1 MSGDAI
7 AAPLRAFLGS
17 GDGSTCNPSA
27 TAAATMASM
36 NERDVKT
43 SVDTSGHLPGV
54 HGTVAWRRPLT
65 SDGKSGARLEQV
77 QLDDGQRLVVK
88 HVDPGSDWIALA
100 TGDVSRVF
108 LLWSSG
114 VFNRVPGVV
123 DHAVLAV
130 EPAGEH
136 GSKVVMRDVSAGLFA
151 AGRRLS
157 RADSRRILAAA
168 AELHG
173 AFRWGSR
180 PEGLTPLAELY
191 RFLSPSVTARFA
203 RDAAVPALALRG
215 WDRFGDLVPD
225 EVAAAVARVHEHPE
239 TLARLL
245 TRRTCTLVHGDL
257 KLANLGFRDGRV
269 VVLDWGSLT
278 TWAPA
283 AVDFAWFL
291 AVNAASIDAT
301 QDDLLA
307 DIRAAGGADHDED
320 ALRLA
325 LLGALAQ
332 LGWEKALGATDSPDE
347 RVCQRERA
355 GLVWWSARVREAIEV
370 LDSR

>member
-1 MSGDAI
+1 LI
-7 AAPLRAFLGS
+7 PPLRAFLGW
-17 GDGSTCNPSA
+17 GDGSTCNRPA
-27 TAAATMASM
+27 TVATRLASV
-36 NERDVKT
+36 NERDVKR
-43 SVDTSGHLPGV
+43 SVDTNGHLHGV

-77 QLDDGQRLVVK
+77 QLEDGQRLVVK
-88 HVDPGSDWIALA
+88 HVDPGSDWIARA
-100 TGDVSRVF
+100 TGDISRVF
-108 LLWSSG
+108 SLWSSG
-114 VFNRVPGVV
+114 VFDRVPGVIH
-123 DHAVLAV
+123 HAVVAV
-130 EPAGEH
+130 EPAGAH
-136 GSKVVMRDVSAGLFA
+136 GSTVVMRDVSADLFA
-151 AGRRLS
+151 DGRRLS
-157 RADSRRILAAA
+157 RADSHRILAAA

-180 PEGLTPLAELY
+180 PDGLTPLAELY
-191 RFLSPSVTARFA
+191 RFLSPSVAAHFA
-203 RDAAVPALALRG
+203 RDAAVPALVLRG
-215 WDRFGDLVPD
+215 WKRFGDLVPD
-225 EVAAAVARVHEHPE
+225 EVTVAVARVHEHPE
-239 TLARLL
+239 TLVQLL
-245 TRRTCTLVHGDL
+245 SRRTCTLVHGDL

-291 AVNAASIDAT
+291 GVNAASIDAT
-301 QDDLLA
+301 HDDLLD

-347 RVCQRERA
+347 RVRQRERA
-355 GLVWWSARVREAIEV
+355 GLAWWSARVLEAIEV
-370 LDSR
+370 MDSR

>member
-1 MSGDAI
+1 
-7 AAPLRAFLGS
+7 
-17 GDGSTCNPSA
+17 
-27 TAAATMASM
+27 M

-88 HVDPGSDWIALA
+88 HVDPGSDWIARA
-100 TGDVSRVF
+100 TGDISRVF
-108 LLWSSG
+108 SLWSYG
-114 VFNRVPGVV
+114 VFDRVPGVI

-130 EPAGEH
+130 EPAGKH
-136 GSKVVMRDVSAGLFA
+136 CSQVVMRDVSADLFA
-151 AGRRLS
+151 DGRRLS

-168 AELHG
+168 AQLHG
-173 AFRWGSR
+173 AFRERSR
-180 PEGLTPLAELY
+180 PDGLTPLAELY
-191 RFLSPSVTARFA
+191 RFLSPSVAAHFA
-203 RDAAVPALALRG
+203 PDAAIPALALRG
-215 WDRFGDLVPD
+215 WERFGDLVPD
-225 EVAAAVARVHEHPE
+225 EVAAAVALVHEHPE

-245 TRRTCTLVHGDL
+245 THRMCTLVHGDL

-291 AVNAASIDAT
+291 AINAASIDAT
-301 QDDLLA
+301 HDDLLA
-307 DIRAAGGADHDED
+307 DIRAAGGADHDEH

-332 LGWEKALGATDSPDE
+332 LGWEKALGATDSRDE
-347 RVCQRERA
+347 RVCLRERA
-355 GLVWWSARVREAIEV
+355 GLAWWSARVREAIEA

>member
-1 MSGDAI
+1 MG
-7 AAPLRAFLGS
+7 AARL
-17 GDGSTCNPSA
+17 
-27 TAAATMASM
+27 ASV
-36 NERDVKT
+36 NEHDVTT
-43 SVDTSGHLPGV
+43 SVGASGHLPGV
-54 HGTVAWRRPLT
+54 HGTLAWRRPLT
-65 SDGKSGARLEQV
+65 SDGRSGARLEQV
-77 QLDDGQRLVVK
+77 QLEDGRRLVVK
-88 HVDPGSDWIALA
+88 HVDPASDWIALA
-100 TGDVSRVF
+100 TGDVGRVF

-114 VFNRVPGVV
+114 VFDRVPGVI

-130 EPAGEH
+130 GPAGEH
-136 GSKVVMRDVSAGLFA
+136 GSKVVMRDVSADLFA
-151 AGRRLS
+151 SGRRLS

-168 AELHG
+168 AELHRT
-173 AFRWGSR
+173 FRRGS
-180 PEGLTPLAELY
+180 PPDGLTPLAELY
-191 RFLSPSVTARFA
+191 RFLSPSVAARFA

-225 EVAAAVARVHEHPE
+225 EVADAVAHVHEHPE

-257 KLANLGFRDGRV
+257 KLANLGLRDGRV

-283 AVDFAWFL
+283 AVDLAWFL
-291 AVNAASIDAT
+291 AINAASIDAT
-301 QDDLLA
+301 HDDLLA
-307 DIRAAGGADHDED
+307 DVRAAGGADHDEE

-347 RVCQRERA
+347 RVRQRERA
-355 GLVWWSARVREAIEV
+355 GLAWWSARVRETIEA